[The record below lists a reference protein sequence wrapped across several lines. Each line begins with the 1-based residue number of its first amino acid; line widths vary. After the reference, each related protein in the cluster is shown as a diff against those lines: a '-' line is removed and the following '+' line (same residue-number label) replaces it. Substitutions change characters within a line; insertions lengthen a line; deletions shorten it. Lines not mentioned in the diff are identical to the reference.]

1 MTDFRPLL
9 GVLSIAIV
17 IGCAGPGGGGGA
29 GSAACACEGA
39 ECACPGDPCTCGARR
54 PESMPS
60 TGLLTADAEGWH
72 SGLTLD
78 GATRVRWR
86 GVEGETPTNRLFAL
100 ELELLDGAE
109 PVTGAEV
116 GVSAFMPDHG
126 HGMNYVPQTTELGA
140 GHYRVE
146 GMLLHMPGF
155 WQLHVD
161 VVRGGIASRATFDLD
176 L

>member
-1 MTDFRPLL
+1 MSDFRPLL
-9 GVLSIAIV
+9 GTLSLALIA
-17 IGCAGPGGGGGA
+17 GCAGPPADGGDGDGA
-29 GSAACACEGA
+29 TG
-39 ECACPGDPCTCGARR
+39 
-54 PESMPS
+54 MPS
-60 TGLLTADAEGWH
+60 AGLLTADADGWY
-72 SGLTLD
+72 SGQTLD

-86 GVEGETPTNRLFAL
+86 SESGGTPANVLFSL
-100 ELELLDGAE
+100 ELELLDGAQ
-109 PVTGAEV
+109 PVTGAQV

-140 GHYRVE
+140 GLYRVD

-161 VVRGGIASRATFDLD
+161 VVRDGLASRATFDLN